1 MGVTGIKSVMRGV
14 TVMVTCCRY
23 VRMTCSM
30 MNEFGCSVKG
40 AGDGCWLVP
49 RSGYNQIS
57 VAAGDVCH
65 DNQHQ
70 ESTADLSSSSA
81 PRRSSTYTIE
91 PDASSA
97 TYFLAMAAV
106 TGACLRS
113 LPCLCD
119 AVACILIS
127 RIGSRYEYEAFTAQ
141 RIYLSC
147 SSPGGRVVA
156 RGLLPAP
163 SSMQGDSAFYE

>member
-1 MGVTGIKSVMRGV
+1 MSVTGIKSAMRGV
-14 TVMVTCCRY
+14 TVIVTCCRY

-40 AGDGCWLVP
+40 AGDGCWAVP

-70 ESTADLSSSSA
+70 ESTADLSRSGA

-106 TGACLRS
+106 TGAYLRS
-113 LPCLCD
+113 LPCLYD

-127 RIGSRYEYEAFTAQ
+127 RIGSR
-141 RIYLSC
+141 
-147 SSPGGRVVA
+147 
-156 RGLLPAP
+156 
-163 SSMQGDSAFYE
+163 

>member
-1 MGVTGIKSVMRGV
+1 MGVTGIKSV
-14 TVMVTCCRY
+14 TVIVTCCRY

-40 AGDGCWLVP
+40 AGNGCWVVP

-57 VAAGDVCH
+57 FVAEDVCH
-65 DNQHQ
+65 DNQRR
-70 ESTADLSSSSA
+70 ESTADISSSSA

-106 TGACLRS
+106 TGALLRS
-113 LPCLCD
+113 LLSLYE

-127 RIGSRYEYEAFTAQ
+127 RMGSRYEYEAVTAP
-141 RIYLSC
+141 RIHLSC
-147 SSPGGRVVA
+147 SSSGGRVVA